1 MTNGAN
7 RATFVISAV
16 SLGAIL
22 DHFQAMFIGQG
33 HDRVHVTGP
42 ACQMNTDQ
50 SFGAGRQNRPDGVCR
65 EILRIKIDIG
75 ENRDRTRI
83 DNTGDGRQKGA

>member
-1 MTNGAN
+1 MTNGAD

-22 DHFQAMFIGQG
+22 DHFQAMFTGQS

-42 ACQMNTDQ
+42 ARQVNTDQ
-50 SFGAGRQNRPDGVCR
+50 CLGAGGQYGTNTFSRN
-65 EILRIKIDIG
+65 IL
-75 ENRDRTRI
+75 
-83 DNTGDGRQKGA
+83 